1 MNGRRNIF
9 TYSMNFLRISYTNKI
24 VTAFIRNDVIAI
36 IVSQCS
42 EMTYT
47 VSGGALNSTKTKP
60 KSQCSYDV
68 MLPLRGK
75 RVDCAIPSSGGE
87 YSAVA
92 VPPQPEG

>member
-1 MNGRRNIF
+1 
-9 TYSMNFLRISYTNKI
+9 MNFLRISYTNKI

-42 EMTYT
+42 
-47 VSGGALNSTKTKP
+47 
-60 KSQCSYDV
+60 YDV

-75 RVDCAIPSSGGE
+75 RVDCAVPSSGGE